1 MSCGDIESPTIIKIG
16 TRKSQV
22 HGFIMVYV
30 TQYFKSAGG
39 STENFG
45 VQVFVMSGL

>member
-1 MSCGDIESPTIIKIG
+1 MSYGDNQSPTIIKIG

-30 TQYFKSAGG
+30 TQYSRVPAEALKIWGY
-39 STENFG
+39 TE
-45 VQVFVMSGL
+45 